1 MGHFKSLYWI
11 CYNIVSILYF
21 GVFFFH
27 YKACG
32 TLAAQ
37 PGIKSILPALEGKVL
52 ITGLPGKSPNTCSLS
67 YIKIQRMEKKT
78 QNKYDIVSTI

>member
-1 MGHFKSLYWI
+1 MNLLQYCF
-11 CYNIVSILYF
+11 YF
-21 GVFFFH
+21 IFWEGFD
-27 YKACG
+27 YKACE

-37 PGIKSILPALEGKVL
+37 PGIKSILPALEGKFL
-52 ITGLPGKSPNTCSLS
+52 ITGLPGKCQNTCSLS